1 MDEDEHEEGS
11 FDHECSYAIVQRAKQ
26 QLLHKLR
33 RFEKLA
39 GLDPI
44 ELEKRML
51 EQEEDDDYEHNDD
64 DLVEEDEIE
73 DELEASCR
81 EENVDRFFM
90 EVLCKSHLQSLRR
103 IPEDMKRLVSDLI
116 IEDRRE
122 QDAFDNREEAV
133 NRVCKRLESWKEVE
147 SNTIDMMVEQDLR
160 KELEGWNRNQK
171 QAGETALEIELAI
184 FGLLVQELSEELV
197 SLNGN

>member
-1 MDEDEHEEGS
+1 MICLFFACLIFAG
-11 FDHECSYAIVQRAKQ
+11 ATQ

-44 ELEKRML
+44 ELEKRMS
-51 EQEEDDDYEHNDD
+51 EQEEDDDYEHNAD
-64 DLVEEDEIE
+64 DLEEEDEFE
-73 DELEASCR
+73 DEMEASCR
-81 EENVDRFFM
+81 EENGDSFFM
-90 EVLCKSHLQSLRR
+90 EILRKSQFQSLRQ

-116 IEDRRE
+116 IEDSRE

-147 SNTIDMMVEQDLR
+147 SNTIDMMVEQDLS
-160 KELEGWNRNQK
+160 KELEGWKRNQE

-184 FGLLVQELSEELV
+184 FGLLIQELSEELV
-197 SLNGN
+197 SLYGN